1 MIQMKKS
8 AQIFILVVL
17 TALVFGCGNNKSGN
31 SLIFDATQI
40 KGHPDT
46 TEVKKLLH
54 AQPDTSYYRWYFG
67 QRRFIQL
74 YNSMDSAEFRFK
86 KNKLIEIIVN
96 SPPVDYIPQSITKF
110 GLPFQQPTSSD
121 SSAYFMWKNIYP
133 EYEVVNYYL
142 VGSKKKGPKQN
153 FKIYF
158 KLKD

>member
-1 MIQMKKS
+1 MIQIKKS
-8 AQIFILVVL
+8 TQIFIFVVL
-17 TALVFGCGNNKSGN
+17 TALVFACGNNKSENG
-31 SLIFDATQI
+31 LIFDATQI

-54 AQPDTSYYRWYFG
+54 AQPDTSYYRLYFG
-67 QRRFIQL
+67 QLRYIQL
-74 YNSMDSAEFRFK
+74 YHSMDSAEFRFK

-96 SPPVDYIPQSITKF
+96 KPSVGYTPQSITKF
-110 GLPFQQPTSSD
+110 GLPFHQPTSSD

-142 VGSKKKGPKQN
+142 VGSKKNGNKQN